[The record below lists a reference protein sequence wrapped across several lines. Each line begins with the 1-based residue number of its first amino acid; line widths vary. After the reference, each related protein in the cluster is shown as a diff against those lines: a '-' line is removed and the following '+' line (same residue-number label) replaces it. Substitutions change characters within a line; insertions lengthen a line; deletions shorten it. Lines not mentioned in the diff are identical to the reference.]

1 MDKQQITTWIEAA
14 QQEVDRI
21 SREGTARRCIP
32 VQPTDTDILLRDGAE
47 MMAAALEHIDA
58 LEAEIERLRLALGEA
73 SRQVDFMPEEVADF
87 LRGDTDDVEW

>member
-47 MMAAALEHIDA
+47 MMAAALEHIEA
-58 LEAEIERLRLALGEA
+58 LEAELEAANVAVDPPLDNKPAVIRRFRLIEVSEDEA
-73 SRQVDFMPEEVADF
+73 E
-87 LRGDTDDVEW
+87 

>member
-32 VQPTDTDILLRDGAE
+32 VQPTDTDILLRDGTE
-47 MMAAALEHIDA
+47 MMAAALEHSDA
-58 LEAEIERLRLALGEA
+58 LEAEIDRLRSAAGAA
-73 SRQVDFMPEEVADF
+73 SRDA
-87 LRGDTDDVEW
+87 RGR